1 MPCVKPDGT
10 LEPMAQAILRALG
23 TPRTAEG
30 VCDHLRL
37 PLYRV
42 RSTVRELVEAG
53 LVADRGWSA
62 PADRRRDR
70 QDPGASVTARPA

>member
-1 MPCVKPDGT
+1 
-10 LEPMAQAILRALG
+10 MAQAILRALG

-30 VCDHLRL
+30 VCGHLRL

-53 LVADRGWSA
+53 LVAEND
-62 PADRRRDR
+62 
-70 QDPGASVTARPA
+70 GAYSLTGIGRSRVEEIP

>member
-10 LEPMAQAILRALG
+10 LEPMAQAILRALR

-42 RSTVRELVEAG
+42 RSTARELVEAG
-53 LVADRGWSA
+53 LVADTG
-62 PADRRRDR
+62 
-70 QDPGASVTARPA
+70 GALRLTDAGAARVLEQA

>member
-53 LVADRGWSA
+53 LVAD
-62 PADRRRDR
+62 ADGTLRMTDA
-70 QDPGASVTARPA
+70 GAARILEQA

>member
-10 LEPMAQAILRALG
+10 LEPMAQAILRALQ

-30 VCDHLRL
+30 ICEYLRL

-42 RSTVRELVEAG
+42 RSTVRELLEAG
-53 LVADRGWSA
+53 LVTETAGEYALSA
-62 PADRRRDR
+62 V
-70 QDPGASVTARPA
+70 GAERTQKLA

>member
-53 LVADRGWSA
+53 LVAD
-62 PADRRRDR
+62 AD
-70 QDPGASVTARPA
+70 GALRLTDAGAARILEQA

>member
-10 LEPMAQAILRALG
+10 LEPMAQAILRALR
-23 TPRTAEG
+23 TSRTAEG

-53 LVADRGWSA
+53 LVAESD
-62 PADRRRDR
+62 
-70 QDPGASVTARPA
+70 SVYVLTDSGRSRVEEIP

>member
-10 LEPMAQAILRALG
+10 LEPMAQAILRALR

-30 VCDHLRL
+30 VCDFLRL

-53 LVADRGWSA
+53 LAAETAGRYARTPEGEAHIQESA
-62 PADRRRDR
+62 
-70 QDPGASVTARPA
+70 

>member
-10 LEPMAQAILRALG
+10 LEPMAQAILRALR

-53 LVADRGWSA
+53 LVVDADGTLRLTNA
-62 PADRRRDR
+62 
-70 QDPGASVTARPA
+70 GAARILEQA

>member
-10 LEPMAQAILRALG
+10 LEPMAQAIMRALS

-30 VCDHLRL
+30 VCEHLRL

-42 RSTVRELVEAG
+42 RSTLRELLEAG
-53 LVADRGWSA
+53 LVAERDGVYDLTDSG
-62 PADRRRDR
+62 RRRVE
-70 QDPGASVTARPA
+70 QMP

>member
-10 LEPMAQAILRALG
+10 LEPMAQAILRALR

-30 VCDHLRL
+30 VCDFLRL

-42 RSTVRELVEAG
+42 RSTVRELAEAG
-53 LVADRGWSA
+53 LVSETAGRYALTDA
-62 PADRRRDR
+62 
-70 QDPGASVTARPA
+70 GAARIREV

>member
-10 LEPMAQAILRALG
+10 IEPMAQAILRALH

-30 VCDHLRL
+30 ICEYLRL

-42 RSTVRELVEAG
+42 RSTVRELLEAG
-53 LVADRGWSA
+53 LVTETAGEYALSA
-62 PADRRRDR
+62 V
-70 QDPGASVTARPA
+70 GAERTQKLA

>member
-10 LEPMAQAILRALG
+10 IEPMAQAILRALH

-30 VCDHLRL
+30 ICEYLRL

-42 RSTVRELVEAG
+42 RSTVRELLEAG
-53 LVADRGWSA
+53 LVAETAG
-62 PADRRRDR
+62 
-70 QDPGASVTARPA
+70 QYTLTTVGAGRVRELA

>member
-1 MPCVKPDGT
+1 
-10 LEPMAQAILRALG
+10 MAQAILRALR

-42 RSTVRELVEAG
+42 RSTVRELVGAG
-53 LVADRGWSA
+53 LVAE
-62 PADRRRDR
+62 
-70 QDPGASVTARPA
+70 TAGHYALTAIGLERVQQLA

>member
-10 LEPMAQAILRALG
+10 LEPMAQAILRALRA
-23 TPRTAEG
+23 PKTAEE

-42 RSTVRELVEAG
+42 RSTVRELADAG
-53 LVADRGWSA
+53 LVTEAAGQYA
-62 PADRRRDR
+62 L
-70 QDPGASVTARPA
+70 TAVGLERVQQLA

>member
-10 LEPMAQAILRALG
+10 LEPMAQAIIRVLR
-23 TPRTAEG
+23 TPQTVEG
-30 VCDHLRL
+30 VCGYLRL

-53 LVADRGWSA
+53 LVAETDGVYGLTESGRNRVEQMA
-62 PADRRRDR
+62 
-70 QDPGASVTARPA
+70 

>member
-10 LEPMAQAILRALG
+10 LEPMAGAILRALR
-23 TPRTAEG
+23 TPRTVEG
-30 VCDHLRL
+30 VCDFLRL

-53 LVADRGWSA
+53 LVTELEGQVALT
-62 PADRRRDR
+62 PA
-70 QDPGASVTARPA
+70 GEARVQELV

>member
-10 LEPMAQAILRALG
+10 LEPMAQAILRALR
-23 TPRTAEG
+23 TPKTVEA
-30 VCDHLRL
+30 VCDYLRL

-53 LVADRGWSA
+53 LVTEVEGQYALT
-62 PADRRRDR
+62 PA
-70 QDPGASVTARPA
+70 GEARVQELV

>member
-10 LEPMAQAILRALG
+10 LEPMAQAIIRTLR
-23 TPRTAEG
+23 TPQTVEG

-42 RSTVRELVEAG
+42 RSTIRELVEAG
-53 LVADRGWSA
+53 LVAEKEGQYA
-62 PADRRRDR
+62 L
-70 QDPGASVTARPA
+70 TAAGEARV

>member
-10 LEPMAQAILRALG
+10 LEPMAQAILRALR
-23 TPRTAEG
+23 TPRTVEG
-30 VCDHLRL
+30 VCDHVRL

-53 LVADRGWSA
+53 LVAD
-62 PADRRRDR
+62 AD
-70 QDPGASVTARPA
+70 GALRLTDAGAARLLGQA